1 MEPSNEIVFEVM
13 VMYIEVLK
21 REIDDYNTRHN
32 TNFEIIE
39 VIDDEVI
46 FCKIKV
52 TNYKYSDL
60 YNLGYSVSVLQY
72 TLRERGEIDW

>member
-32 TNFEIIE
+32 TNFEIYE
-39 VIDDEVI
+39 LSNHLGNVLAVISDAGCGDE
-46 FCKIKV
+46 
-52 TNYKYSDL
+52 
-60 YNLGYSVSVLQY
+60 
-72 TLRERGEIDW
+72 RE